1 MSGRIA
7 IRSVCRF
14 VAICI
19 FLYSYSLRD
28 GDHWPEGMKARN
40 QYGGN
45 FRYLTF
51 CNVMGSIL
59 VNGLFIVGECSQ
71 KVKSIAKTLAISMSF
86 PISFAVFVLFWSIY
100 LINREFIHPVEVEP
114 FYTQTMSLIDHFMIL
129 PVALMNISLDHV
141 TISRRSATW
150 LFYLAFV
157 AYTVFIYHIHS
168 VTGRWV
174 YPFMNHLGFYHVTMY
189 FVPTLCILGIFVVK
203 LSFAINNYFTK
214 PKAKSN

>member
-1 MSGRIA
+1 
-7 IRSVCRF
+7 
-14 VAICI
+14 
-19 FLYSYSLRD
+19 
-28 GDHWPEGMKARN
+28 
-40 QYGGN
+40 
-45 FRYLTF
+45 
-51 CNVMGSIL
+51 
-59 VNGLFIVGECSQ
+59 
-71 KVKSIAKTLAISMSF
+71 
-86 PISFAVFVLFWSIY
+86 
-100 LINREFIHPVEVEP
+100 
-114 FYTQTMSLIDHFMIL
+114 MSLIDHFMIL

>member
-1 MSGRIA
+1 MLGRIA
-7 IRSVCRF
+7 LRS

-51 CNVMGSIL
+51 CNVMASIL
-59 VNGLFIVGECSQ
+59 INGLFIIGECSQ
-71 KVKSIAKTLAISMSF
+71 KVKSIAKTLAISISF
-86 PISFAVFVLFWSIY
+86 PISFAVFCLFWSIY
-100 LINREFIHPVEVEP
+100 LINREFIHPVAVEAY
-114 FYTQTMSLIDHFMIL
+114 YTQTMSFIDHFMIL

-141 TISRRSATW
+141 TISRRNATW

-168 VTGRWV
+168 VTGQWV

-189 FVPTLCILGIFVVK
+189 FLPTLCILGIFVVK
-203 LSFAINNYFTK
+203 LSFAINNHFTK